1 MINNMAFKPRRNLT
15 KVLEEAEDE
24 KQSPRN
30 TNKKPMAPPSIKGI
44 PYSAL
49 SSPLW
54 IKNFGYWRFCLTK
67 FFL

>member
-1 MINNMAFKPRRNLT
+1 MAFKPRRNLT

-44 PYSAL
+44 
-49 SSPLW
+49 
-54 IKNFGYWRFCLTK
+54 
-67 FFL
+67 FLLNY